1 MKVLISESQ
10 VEKLIR
16 IFSNMYD
23 AKDYEGVCSIKV
35 DYDEEFDKMVIN
47 VFFDRKFAI
56 NNGRSFNKIKNSV
69 IDNIGIKA
77 RGWMSRTPW
86 IYLHFEDCDE
96 TNN

>member
-10 VEKLIR
+10 VERLKSIYSSL
-16 IFSNMYD
+16 YD
-23 AKDYEGVCSIKV
+23 VNDYEGVCRIMV
-35 DYDEEFDKMVIN
+35 DYDEEFNKIVLN

-56 NNGRSFNKIKNSV
+56 KNGRSFNKIKNSV
-69 IDNIGIKA
+69 IDNIGTKA
-77 RGWMSRTPW
+77 RNWMNTTPW